1 MPTANESMADFAL
14 VLEGNVERFTK
25 KSSSHP
31 HGPIFA
37 NGFAEYLDCMIGD
50 STSEMEVTV
59 KIKPAGQATA
69 AQSDKV
75 SDTSWNT
82 NLTLPLMQLKDA
94 ATRSLPAKFG
104 SLILAIFSFV
114 WTALQMMFS
123 LPVMLGSLLDDR
135 EEEEEA
141 EEKTYDDTFEGR
153 LMKGIMG
160 KDRDFAMKLFYR
172 IAKRYISGRWNGGH
186 DQVAEEEIK
195 LLGEEEMP
203 ARASLRDAWRSIT
216 IELFS
221 VCRAIRP

>member
-69 AQSDKV
+69 AQSD
-75 SDTSWNT
+75 
-82 NLTLPLMQLKDA
+82 KDA

>member
-69 AQSDKV
+69 AQSDK
-75 SDTSWNT
+75 
-82 NLTLPLMQLKDA
+82 DA

-123 LPVMLGSLLDDR
+123 LPVMLGSWLDDR